1 MSKGVRAVV
10 AVAAA
15 VAIPF
20 VAPAI
25 ATTIAGSLSIPLA
38 AGGVGATVGSGLVGA
53 ALGAGTAAL
62 TKQNVLLGA
71 LGGGVGGAI
80 GGYNQLGSYL
90 TGAAPAPAVQAS
102 PINASG
108 GVGFGEGG
116 LGGANINAPPPAP
129 APAGLL
135 GRIGEAASKELGG
148 NPIRTVM
155 SAGQLAYT
163 LYNKPPDQLLPHEQ
177 QQVAEMAQLAQ
188 TNRELFDQRL
198 VEAQSMIRMGTPK
211 PEEAFGQAQGQVQR
225 GVAESARGRPAGLR
239 TAAER
244 AGTIEATRQGTLAA
258 ARDAETAAK
267 TRAAGVAMLP
277 TSAPATASMM
287 SAPLYEGQERRQ
299 YEYGKDLAQAIGG
312 VAGSFTGPRTE
323 RVIEYRPFNP
333 NNPNNPYAA

>member
-25 ATTIAGSLSIPLA
+25 ATSISTSIGLSTAIGGAWGGTI
-38 AGGVGATVGSGLVGA
+38 GGGLVGS

-71 LGGGVGGAI
+71 LGGGAAGAI
-80 GGYNQLGSYL
+80 GGYNQLGNYL
-90 TGAAPAPAVQAS
+90 TGAAPALPPGVSPGSAAVAQN
-102 PINASG
+102 INASVAG
-108 GVGFGEGG
+108 SGFV
-116 LGGANINAPPPAP
+116 PPAYAQP
-129 APAGLL
+129 TGLL
-135 GRIGEAASKELGG
+135 GRIGEAASRELGG

-277 TSAPATASMM
+277 TSAPATSSMM

-299 YEYGKDLAQAIGG
+299 YEYGKDLAQSIGAFG
-312 VAGSFTGPRTE
+312 GSFTGPRTE
-323 RVIEYRPFNP
+323 RIIEYRPYNP
-333 NNPNNPYAA
+333 TA

>member
-25 ATTIAGSLSIPLA
+25 ATSIGLSSAIGGAWGGTI
-38 AGGVGATVGSGLVGA
+38 GGGLVGS

-80 GGYNQLGSYL
+80 GGYNELGNYV
-90 TGAAPAPAVQAS
+90 TGAAPAPAPAAQAAS
-102 PINASG
+102 VNAG
-108 GVGFGEGG
+108 GGAGFGEGG
-116 LGGANINAPPPAP
+116 IGGANINAPPAP
-129 APAGLL
+129 AQPAGLL
-135 GRIGEAASKELGG
+135 SRIGEAASKEIGG
-148 NPIRTVM
+148 SPIRTVL

-177 QQVAEMAQLAQ
+177 QQVAEMAQLSQ

-198 VEAQSMIRMGTPK
+198 AEAQNMIRMGTPK

-225 GVAESARGRPAGLR
+225 GVAESSRGRPAGLR

-244 AGTIEATRQGTLAA
+244 AGAIEATRQGTLAA

-267 TRAAGVAMLP
+267 TRAAGVALLP
-277 TSAPATASMM
+277 TSAPATSSMM
-287 SAPLYEGQERRQ
+287 SAPIYEGQQKRE
-299 YEYGKDLAQAIGG
+299 YEYNKDLASAIGG
-312 VAGSFTGPRTE
+312 FAGSFTGPRTE
-323 RVIEYRPFNP
+323 RIIEYRPYTP
-333 NNPNNPYAA
+333 ST